1 MKFSVAT
8 WNCFGM
14 GQSVLDVITHLRAP
28 FRRRF
33 LSPEVIQEC
42 ADSDVLCV
50 QELLSR
56 DSQRFFDGLVTKYF
70 PFAVRDNN
78 RFGFISLRGSGLG
91 VGTRAASEQQIIA
104 TRQTAAKAV
113 GHGEVRPLVLSSTPL
128 PSKQQSTARFLPFK
142 SRGFSW
148 DRYARKGALYTELE
162 FDGKKV
168 DLMTVH
174 LQAGYCSAS
183 QRARAGQLAELRL
196 WIDELGSAERPF
208 IICGDF
214 NIQGLAEERESGEYR
229 TLVTAL
235 NGFTDLGAES
245 DLPTYHP
252 HPEGNPLAHAF
263 EKQAS
268 AQRLDYIF
276 LRPAQ
281 RATGIISSG
290 LRRFF
295 DQPLASLGDGISSW
309 ASDHYGLKATFEI

>member
-70 PFAVRDNN
+70 PFAVRDHN
-78 RFGFISLRGSGLG
+78 RFGFLSLRGSGLG
-91 VGTRAASEQQIIA
+91 VGTRAVKDA
-104 TRQTAAKAV
+104 TVVAVKKA
-113 GHGEVRPLVLSSTPL
+113 TP
-128 PSKQQSTARFLPFK
+128 ARFLPFK
-142 SRGFSW
+142 SRGVSW
-148 DRYARKGALYTELE
+148 DRYARKGGLYTQLE
-162 FDGKKV
+162 FDGQTI

-174 LQAGYCSAS
+174 LQAGYSIAS
-183 QRARAGQLAELRL
+183 RRARTAQLAELKA
-196 WIDELGSAERPF
+196 WVTELGSKDRPF
-208 IICGDF
+208 IVCGDF
-214 NIQGLAEERESGEYR
+214 NIQGLAAERDGGEY
-229 TLVTAL
+229 LQLISAL
-235 NGFTDLGAES
+235 DGFTDLGAES

-252 HPEGNPLAHAF
+252 HPEGNPLAHLF
-263 EKQAS
+263 EKQGN

-276 LRPAQ
+276 FRPASRNLQ
-281 RATGIISSG
+281 LVPSG

-295 DQPLASLGDGISSW
+295 DRPLTSLGEGISSW

>member
-1 MKFSVAT
+1 
-8 WNCFGM
+8 M
-14 GQSVLDVITHLRAP
+14 GQSVLDVITHFRAP

-33 LSPEVIQEC
+33 LSPEVISEC

-91 VGTRAASEQQIIA
+91 VGTRAA
-104 TRQTAAKAV
+104 
-113 GHGEVRPLVLSSTPL
+113 G
-128 PSKQQSTARFLPFK
+128 KQPMVPQRQSTARFLPFK

-148 DRYARKGALYTELE
+148 DRYARKGALYAQLE

-174 LQAGYCSAS
+174 LQAGYCNESR
-183 QRARAGQLAELRL
+183 RARASQLAELRH
-196 WIDELGSAERPF
+196 WILELGSPDRNF

-214 NIQGLAEERESGEYR
+214 NIQGLAQERETGEYQN
-229 TLVTAL
+229 LVTAL
-235 NGFTDLGAES
+235 DGFKDLGAES
-245 DLPTYHP
+245 DLATYHP

-263 EKQAS
+263 EKQGS

-281 RATGIISSG
+281 RASEVISSG

-295 DQPLASLGDGISSW
+295 DQPLTSLGEGISSW